1 MLELSLLPSDCLAHF
16 NEFRG
21 EPSGIRVDVSPQHG
35 ALTYMILDVPLPL
48 RQGPGLTDAPCP
60 RRGCESAA
68 KKRAKIL
75 VDRSQKGSARLTA

>member
-21 EPSGIRVDVSPQHG
+21 EPSGIRVDVTPQHG

-48 RQGPGLTDAPCP
+48 FIRPHLPVHSLLPNQGASDKPCKWEV
-60 RRGCESAA
+60 CHSSD
-68 KKRAKIL
+68 K
-75 VDRSQKGSARLTA
+75 